1 MAFIEKGMAAIMDPH
16 CRESDEIR
24 IQLVLHPG
32 DHVGEMGL
40 MEKTPRKA
48 ARPGGEP
55 KRRLRQGRAAAARV
69 PDRLGGTYSL
79 SSPD

>member
-48 ARPGGEP
+48 ARPGGNQTAP
-55 KRRLRQGRAAAARV
+55 STGTRGGGAR
-69 PDRLGGTYSL
+69 P
-79 SSPD
+79 